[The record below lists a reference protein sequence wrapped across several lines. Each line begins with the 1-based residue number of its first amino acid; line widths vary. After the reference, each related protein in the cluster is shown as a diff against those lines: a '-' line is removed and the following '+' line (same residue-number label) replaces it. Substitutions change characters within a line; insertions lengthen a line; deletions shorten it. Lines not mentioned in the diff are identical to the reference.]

1 MACAMPCS
9 SELTQFLVAGLT
21 EAELQTLAFDQGLA
35 ATHARA
41 VEKSAHRR
49 LGRPQRHL
57 PGQGLERGAALPHRA
72 GTARSTSAPGGSPS
86 MAPAARRWPSPTA
99 STRPSIPSWARNS
112 RGGNRE
118 RSLIQKVFSRF
129 MEGQDPTE
137 FSLTEKIAFLAQ
149 GITSGKIFELAKPMN
164 ASLWKQFA
172 GAFSHSDFKESL
184 ARETAGIAEP
194 ERRAFIIANL
204 LANQVAYRI
213 FTKFVKELSS
223 GKLMESIQDISTL
236 APIAL
241 ALAPY
246 FYAFRS
252 QTPDRRWLFNTVEPI
267 RGRVPAA
274 AAKPQAGLVH
284 RYAGGCER
292 RRQYHPPHDRRGHRG
307 GQGHHRRHL
316 AHRDQAGGANPHQ
329 ELPAHRRI
337 RDARVRAAEALLPA
351 RAPDAGLHPA
361 REIHRAHH
369 FHARPRGPHRAH
381 RRQDPRPPHQRH
393 LSHRFPAVR
402 RHPDR

>member
-1 MACAMPCS
+1 
-9 SELTQFLVAGLT
+9 
-21 EAELQTLAFDQGLA
+21 
-35 ATHARA
+35 
-41 VEKSAHRR
+41 
-49 LGRPQRHL
+49 
-57 PGQGLERGAALPHRA
+57 
-72 GTARSTSAPGGSPS
+72 
-86 MAPAARRWPSPTA
+86 
-99 STRPSIPSWARNS
+99 
-112 RGGNRE
+112 
-118 RSLIQKVFSRF
+118 

-223 GKLMESIQDISTL
+223 GKLIESIQDISTL

-252 QTPDRRWLFNTVEPI
+252 QTPDRRWLFETVHPI

-274 AAKPQAGLVH
+274 LQNHKRAWFTDTLEDVNGVANTIRRMTAAGIAAGKDITVVTSRTEIKPGAQIPIKNFQPIGEFEMPEYELQKLSFPPVLQMMDYIQREKFTELIISTPGPVGLTALIAAKTLGLRTSGIYHTDFPQYVGILTDDRFLGDAHVDFHALVLLPDGPRLRELRALPPLLDRPRH
-284 RYAGGCER
+284 SRGKTEDLPAR
-292 RRQYHPPHDRRGHRG
+292 PRYHPLPSRQTRRGHPRPV
-307 GQGHHRRHL
+307 RRPGW
-316 AHRDQAGGANPHQ
+316 RT
-329 ELPAHRRI
+329 
-337 RDARVRAAEALLPA
+337 
-351 RAPDAGLHPA
+351 RAPLRRPHLQGKGPGCPGPA
-361 REIHRAHH
+361 PTRNCA
-369 FHARPRGPHRAH
+369 AST
-381 RRQDPRPPHQRH
+381 PP
-393 LSHRFPAVR
+393 PASSSSEMALT
-402 RHPDR
+402 